1 MLAPR
6 TIDEIRRLI
15 LSGNL
20 SQRKIARRLGVSR
33 GTVNAVA
40 LGKRPRP
47 HDRRLERPLAA
58 PLGPVVRCPGCGGLV
73 HSPCLLC
80 RVRAQQAAK
89 VGCGPASYSVTRM
102 R

>member
-1 MLAPR
+1 MISSR
-6 TIDEIRRLI
+6 IVDEIQRFL
-15 LSGNL
+15 LSGTL

-40 LGKRPRP
+40 LGKRPEAS
-47 HDRRLERPLAA
+47 RRHREEALPP

-80 RVRAQQAAK
+80 RVRAYQA
-89 VGCGPASYSVTRM
+89 VGAETS
-102 R
+102 